1 MSRALWLL
9 ALLWMPVKT
18 SAQLVA
24 LDSSVQGHYLGE
36 HLSVWVD
43 ESRNA
48 QLLQVMQQRNWEPVR
63 EAIPNFG
70 HTSSVFW
77 FRLEVQAGQEPAS
90 WVLVNSNPLI
100 DFFDVYGVSED
111 GETVSHYAGGA
122 QRETRDREIRH
133 RFDVI
138 PVHMGEHSILTYYI
152 RLESQHSVQLPLM
165 LWSLE
170 GFIAWDELT
179 SILTSVMLGS
189 LFIMLLYNLFLYTTL
204 RDPIYL
210 AYIGSVFGFMMLQV
224 SLKGFGL
231 RFLWPGQFE
240 VSAVS
245 VFVSAYATIFFATT
259 FASRFMRLK
268 ERQFRFVMFVD
279 AVRWSALACAV
290 LVYVLPDIMRM
301 YMMVFLGILAATM
314 GFIAIFTYYSPDDRP
329 IKIFTAGWIVLLI
342 GVLLFLLNR
351 LGVVSVNVWTEQTM
365 SVGSVIE
372 MILFSMAL
380 GDRINSEKEQKLKA
394 KAALLHSLNAERE
407 EKQRIL
413 LSEETARKA
422 KEKTLQIQRDANQ
435 RLEQEIEERT
445 TELRQA
451 TEALT
456 LMVQRDPLTGTY
468 NRHHFNE
475 SMQSKFMQACEN
487 HSELCLMMVDVDHFK
502 SINDRYGHLA
512 GDRCLIQVSNVL
524 KNLLQGA
531 EADLWRFGGEE
542 FAVIME
548 NCTLNEAEALAEHM
562 RSSLEATSFAHAIGP
577 RHITVS
583 IGVAAAVPRRNQ
595 RPEHLVDLADQA
607 LYEAKRNGRN
617 RVCLYQAE
625 GDQNFA

>member
-1 MSRALWLL
+1 MARAMCLVV
-9 ALLWMPVKT
+9 LLWMPVKAG
-18 SAQLVA
+18 AQLVV
-24 LDSSVQGHYLGE
+24 LDSAVQGNYLGE
-36 HLSVWVD
+36 HLGVWVD
-43 ESRNA
+43 ESRNV
-48 QLLQVMQQRNWEPVR
+48 QLWQVIQHQEWEPVR

-70 HTSSVFW
+70 HTPSVFW
-77 FRLEVQAGQEPAS
+77 FRLDVQAAQEPTS

-100 DFFDVYGVSED
+100 DYLDVYGVSED

-122 QRETRDREIRH
+122 QRESKDREIRH

-138 PVHMGEHSILTYYI
+138 PVQMGDNSILSYYI

-165 LWSLE
+165 LWSLQ

-179 SILTSVMLGS
+179 SILTSIMLGA

-210 AYIGSVFGFMMLQV
+210 AYIGSVCGFMMLQV

-231 RFLWPGQFE
+231 RFLWPGQFA
-240 VSAVS
+240 VSEVS

-259 FASRFMRLK
+259 FASSFMKLK
-268 ERQFRFVMFVD
+268 ERHFRFMIVVD
-279 AVRWSALACAV
+279 AVRWTALAGALFV
-290 LVYVLPDIMRM
+290 HFIPDMLRM
-301 YMMVFLGILAATM
+301 YMMVSLGIMAATM
-314 GFIAIFTYYSPDDRP
+314 GFIAIFTYYRSDDRP
-329 IKIFTAGWIVLLI
+329 IQIFTVGWIVLLI

-435 RLEQEIEERT
+435 RLEAEIEERT

-475 SMQSKFMQACEN
+475 SIHSKYLQACEA

-524 KNLLQGA
+524 KSLLQGSD
-531 EADLWRFGGEE
+531 ADLWRFGGEE
-542 FAVIME
+542 FAVIIE
-548 NCTLNEAEALAEHM
+548 GSTRADTEKLAEHM
-562 RSSLEATSFAHAIGP
+562 RSSLEATSFAQANGP

-583 IGVAAAVPRRNQ
+583 IGVAALIPRRNQ
-595 RPEHLVDLADQA
+595 RPEYLVDLADQA

-617 RVCLYQAE
+617 RVCVYQQA

>member
-231 RFLWPGQFE
+231 RFLWPGQLE

-259 FASRFMRLK
+259 FASWFMRLK
-268 ERQFRFVMFVD
+268 ERQFRFVIFVD
-279 AVRWSALACAV
+279 AVRWTALACAV
-290 LVYVLPDIMRM
+290 LVHVLPDIMRM

-394 KAALLHSLNAERE
+394 KAALLHS
-407 EKQRIL
+407 
-413 LSEETARKA
+413 
-422 KEKTLQIQRDANQ
+422 
-435 RLEQEIEERT
+435 
-445 TELRQA
+445 
-451 TEALT
+451 
-456 LMVQRDPLTGTY
+456 
-468 NRHHFNE
+468 
-475 SMQSKFMQACEN
+475 
-487 HSELCLMMVDVDHFK
+487 
-502 SINDRYGHLA
+502 
-512 GDRCLIQVSNVL
+512 
-524 KNLLQGA
+524 
-531 EADLWRFGGEE
+531 
-542 FAVIME
+542 
-548 NCTLNEAEALAEHM
+548 
-562 RSSLEATSFAHAIGP
+562 
-577 RHITVS
+577 
-583 IGVAAAVPRRNQ
+583 
-595 RPEHLVDLADQA
+595 
-607 LYEAKRNGRN
+607 
-617 RVCLYQAE
+617 
-625 GDQNFA
+625 